1 MSRLSNKEIFYAI
14 DTDSKSVWN
23 EYTDEERTQIIKE
36 KFWLLN
42 RYISLVKGK
51 RDAQE
56 WAVIATNELYNKNWN
71 VISKHYKLL
80 WQLLCCT
87 HNVKRQPRV
96 HDWVPL
102 KKKGGKNLA
111 SKFLLN
117 LYPNMKEDDAELL
130 ARISTKAELKELAQ
144 DLGHEKNDVKF

>member
-42 RYISLVKGK
+42 RYNSLVNGNV
-51 RDAQE
+51 DDQE
-56 WAVIATNELYNKNWN
+56 YAIYSTNELYNKNWA
-71 VISKHYKLL
+71 VVSKHPKLL

-87 HNVKRQPRV
+87 HNSKRKAKS
-96 HDWVPL
+96 HGWIAL
-102 KKKGGKNLA
+102 KKKGGKNKA
-111 SKFLLN
+111 SNFLLD
-117 LYPNMKEDDAELL
+117 LYQNMKEYEAELL
-130 ARISTKAELKELAQ
+130 AEISTKAELQQLAQ
-144 DLGHEKNDVKF
+144 DLGYEKRDVKF

>member
-56 WAVIATNELYNKNWN
+56 WAVIATNELYNKN
-71 VISKHYKLL
+71 
-80 WQLLCCT
+80 
-87 HNVKRQPRV
+87 
-96 HDWVPL
+96 
-102 KKKGGKNLA
+102 
-111 SKFLLN
+111 
-117 LYPNMKEDDAELL
+117 
-130 ARISTKAELKELAQ
+130 
-144 DLGHEKNDVKF
+144 

>member
-1 MSRLSNKEIFYAI
+1 MRRLSNKEIFIAI

-23 EYTDEERTQIIKE
+23 EYTDDERTQIIKE

-56 WAVIATNELYNKNWN
+56 WAVVATNELYNKNWN

-87 HNVKRQPRV
+87 HNVKREERE

-102 KKKGGKNLA
+102 KKKGGKNPA
-111 SKFLLN
+111 SNFLLKI
-117 LYPNMKEDDAELL
+117 YPNMKEDEAELL
-130 ARISTKAELKELAQ
+130 AKLSTKKELQELAQ
-144 DLGHEKNDVKF
+144 DLGYEKRDVKF